1 LATEFKQRAALL
13 VQIQIKELTNMA
25 DKNGKKEIKKLSKG
39 QRTHERRLKQAARKE
54 SIVVEIKK

>member
-1 LATEFKQRAALL
+1 M
-13 VQIQIKELTNMA
+13 V

-39 QRTHERRLKQAARKE
+39 QRTHARRLKQAARKE